1 MGLIRVHIDTQA
13 AVRAGRLASGVE
25 LVQVSDE
32 QVAALSQEQRD
43 TLAAML
49 EPGEP
54 PTLRNRCRPSP
65 SAQLAAATWEAIVA
79 HVDAQITEQAQQEE
93 RRLVDEQERQ
103 EHREQR
109 VQEILADWHVL
120 LVDGYV
126 DGHSS
131 QVLASDWSYDVYD
144 DPRIADQLTLARA
157 EADRCRTETKENI
170 ARWAAEKAAQE
181 EAEEKE
187 RADWIAAHGSER
199 LRRAVRLGLADS
211 IDESYLE
218 ERLAME
224 RPGWRPELQREER
237 GTAIEPSDEALTA
250 LEAARAQWRNC
261 TLVWLKTPRR
271 GGCEALGDT
280 HLGSLVV
287 YEVPGGRDTRHD
299 EEEY

>member
-1 MGLIRVHIDTQA
+1 MGTIRVKVDPSKA
-13 AVRAGRLASGVE
+13 AMLGRIQSGEQPVD
-25 LVQVSDE
+25 VGDE
-32 QVAALSQEQRD
+32 HVAALSPEQRQMLSRLL
-43 TLAAML
+43 TETPRGLALSRA
-49 EPGEP
+49 PGY
-54 PTLRNRCRPSP
+54 S
-65 SAQLAAATWEAIVA
+65 SLAELPAATWEGIIA
-79 HVDAQITEQAQQEE
+79 HLDAQIAASGVGAEE
-93 RRLVDEQERQ
+93 MKREVQERQ
-103 EHREQR
+103 EQREKR
-109 VQEILADWHVL
+109 VQQILADWHSVL
-120 LVDGYV
+120 TDGYV
-126 DGHSS
+126 DGYASR
-131 QVLASDWSYDVYD
+131 VIASDYHGAYD
-144 DPRIADQLTLARA
+144 DPRIAEQLQRARD
-157 EADRCRTETKENI
+157 EADRCATETREYI
-170 ARWAAEKAAQE
+170 VRWAAEKAAQE

-287 YEVPGGRDTRHD
+287 CEVRGGRDTRHD